1 MLATEQLTTVI
12 RDALARA
19 LSAGELGSLG
29 SLPQSI
35 LVERSK
41 QDFHGDLTCGVA
53 LQLASGAH
61 LPPLVIANVLASY
74 IQKSDLLIP
83 NALIDLSVAP
93 PGFLN
98 FKLGSAWLSASLVEI
113 HKLGDEFGRS
123 KFGNNKKVSIEY
135 PCRSFPCR
143 NVIYGQ
149 SLANLF
155 RWSGYEV
162 CEEPDSTDYSGCDLL
177 INISDAQS
185 KLNNQNYQS
194 NQSNQNNKKTRS
206 NQKIGQGTDKLEL
219 ILMQPARLRGV
230 VLSGNTQSLVSA
242 QKCTDLVD
250 IAAAIELLN
259 AIDDDF
265 LRYFLV
271 EAEPQNQIVLDLAL
285 SSQACLSNSAFFVR
299 YAHARCCALL
309 RQALEPRVNVRDR
322 LVEPPLLSEAQFQ
335 EYLVGYKSNGDVF
348 EDAFSI
354 NSEIFSHQKKLVMTL
369 ESFPA
374 EISAALLKRQPG
386 RIARFARRVADDLQK
401 YYQVSRV
408 ITDNSA
414 RTRANLGL
422 IMATRQVLANA
433 LAVIG
438 VSAPTIM

>member
-12 RDALARA
+12 HDALARA

-35 LVERSK
+35 LVEKPK

-61 LPPLVIANVLASY
+61 LPPLAIANVLAAY

-83 NALIDLSVAP
+83 NALIDQSVAP

-123 KFGNNKKVSIEY
+123 KFGSNQKVSIEY
-135 PCRSFPCR
+135 PRRSFPCR

-162 CEEPDSTDYSGCDLL
+162 CEEPESTDYSGCDLL
-177 INISDAQS
+177 INISDA
-185 KLNNQNYQS
+185 
-194 NQSNQNNKKTRS
+194 
-206 NQKIGQGTDKLEL
+206 KIGRGADKLEL
-219 ILMQPARLRGV
+219 ILMQPAKLRGV
-230 VLSGNTQSLVSA
+230 VLSGSIQSLVSA

-250 IAAAIELLN
+250 IAAATELLN

-265 LRYFLV
+265 LRFYLV
-271 EAEPQNQIVLDLAL
+271 EADPQNQIVLDLEL
-285 SSQACLSNSAFFVR
+285 SKQASLNNSAFFVR

-309 RQALEPRVNVRDR
+309 RQALEPRVNVGAR

-335 EYLVGYKSNGDVF
+335 EYLVGYKLNGDVF

-386 RIARFARRVADDLQK
+386 RIARFARRVADDLQN